1 MQIFNEL
8 RTDYHKEIQGWETNV
23 RHINYTTVNSLC
35 RKKNYVFQ
43 DGENFTIMI
52 NENRRAQSAS
62 ALLKW
67 GGRPN

>member
-1 MQIFNEL
+1 M
-8 RTDYHKEIQGWETNV
+8 
-23 RHINYTTVNSLC
+23 NSLC

-67 GGRPN
+67 GGRPNQGKAEEKNTGMQRSTAYEQAPRIST